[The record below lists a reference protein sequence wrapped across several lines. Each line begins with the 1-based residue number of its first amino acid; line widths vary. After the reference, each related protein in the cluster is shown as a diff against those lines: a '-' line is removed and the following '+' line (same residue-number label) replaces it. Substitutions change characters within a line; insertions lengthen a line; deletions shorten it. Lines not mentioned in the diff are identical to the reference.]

1 MNIVN
6 FTPVTALTGG
16 LLIGLSVAL
25 FFILNGRMIG
35 ISGIASNFLISKD
48 NRIDNFLFL
57 VGLILGPFIYNLISG
72 KEINISISNSLIL
85 LITAG
90 AMVGFGTRL
99 SSGCTS
105 GHGISGI
112 ASNFLVSKNN
122 RIENF
127 LFLVGLILGP
137 LIYNLILGKEIN
149 ISISNSLILL
159 IVGGTLVGF
168 GTRLSSGCTSGH
180 GISGISRFSL
190 RSIIA
195 TITFMIVGILTV
207 LITGIL

>member
-6 FTPVTALTGG
+6 FTPITALTGG

-35 ISGIASNFLISKD
+35 VSGIASSFLISKE
-48 NRIDNFLFL
+48 NRIENLFFL
-57 VGLILGPFIYNLISG
+57 VGLILGPTIYTFFLG
-72 KEINISISNSLIL
+72 QEIQITISNSLFL
-85 LITAG
+85 LIGGG
-90 AMVGFGTRL
+90 A
-99 SSGCTS
+99 
-105 GHGISGI
+105 
-112 ASNFLVSKNN
+112 
-122 RIENF
+122 
-127 LFLVGLILGP
+127 
-137 LIYNLILGKEIN
+137 
-149 ISISNSLILL
+149 
-159 IVGGTLVGF
+159 LVGF

-207 LITGIL
+207 LITNIL

>member
-1 MNIVN
+1 MNIIN
-6 FTPVTALTGG
+6 FTPVSALTGG

-35 ISGIASNFLISKD
+35 VSGIASNFLISKD
-48 NRIDNFLFL
+48 KKSE
-57 VGLILGPFIYNLISG
+57 NL
-72 KEINISISNSLIL
+72 
-85 LITAG
+85 
-90 AMVGFGTRL
+90 
-99 SSGCTS
+99 
-105 GHGISGI
+105 
-112 ASNFLVSKNN
+112 
-122 RIENF
+122 

-137 LIYNLILGKEIN
+137 LIYTFILGGEIN
-149 ISISNSLILL
+149 ILISNSLPLL
-159 IVGGTLVGF
+159 TVGGILVGF

-207 LITGIL
+207 LIKNIL

>member
-35 ISGIASNFLISKD
+35 ISGIASNLLVSKN

-57 VGLILGPFIYNLISG
+57 I
-72 KEINISISNSLIL
+72 
-85 LITAG
+85 
-90 AMVGFGTRL
+90 
-99 SSGCTS
+99 
-105 GHGISGI
+105 
-112 ASNFLVSKNN
+112 
-122 RIENF
+122 
-127 LFLVGLILGP
+127 GLILGP
-137 LIYNLILGKEIN
+137 LIYNLVSGKEIN
-149 ISISNSLILL
+149 ISISSSLILL
-159 IVGGTLVGF
+159 IIGGSLVGF

-207 LITGIL
+207 LVTGIL

>member
-6 FTPVTALTGG
+6 FTPVSALTGG

-35 ISGIASNFLISKD
+35 ISGIASNFLVSKN
-48 NRIDNFLFL
+48 NRIENLFFL
-57 VGLILGPFIYNLISG
+57 VGLILGPLIYNIISN

-85 LITAG
+85 LIAG
-90 AMVGFGTRL
+90 GV
-99 SSGCTS
+99 
-105 GHGISGI
+105 
-112 ASNFLVSKNN
+112 
-122 RIENF
+122 
-127 LFLVGLILGP
+127 
-137 LIYNLILGKEIN
+137 
-149 ISISNSLILL
+149 
-159 IVGGTLVGF
+159 LVGF

-207 LITGIL
+207 FITGML

>member
-1 MNIVN
+1 MNIIN
-6 FTPVTALTGG
+6 FTPISALTGG

-25 FFILNGRMIG
+25 FFILNGRMI
-35 ISGIASNFLISKD
+35 
-48 NRIDNFLFL
+48 
-57 VGLILGPFIYNLISG
+57 
-72 KEINISISNSLIL
+72 
-85 LITAG
+85 
-90 AMVGFGTRL
+90 
-99 SSGCTS
+99 
-105 GHGISGI
+105 GISGI

-137 LIYNLILGKEIN
+137 LIYNLISGREIN
-149 ISISNSLILL
+149 ISILSSLILL
-159 IVGGTLVGF
+159 IIGGTLVGF
-168 GTRLSSGCTSGH
+168 GTRLSGGCTSGH

-195 TITFMIVGILTV
+195 TITFMLVGILTV

>member
-57 VGLILGPFIYNLISG
+57 VGLILGP
-72 KEINISISNSLIL
+72 
-85 LITAG
+85 
-90 AMVGFGTRL
+90 
-99 SSGCTS
+99 
-105 GHGISGI
+105 
-112 ASNFLVSKNN
+112 
-122 RIENF
+122 
-127 LFLVGLILGP
+127 

-149 ISISNSLILL
+149 ISISDSLILL
-159 IVGGTLVGF
+159 IAAGAMVGF

-190 RSIIA
+190 RSTIA
-195 TITFMIVGILTV
+195 TITFMLVGILTV

>member
-6 FTPVTALTGG
+6 FTPVSALSGG

-35 ISGIASNFLISKD
+35 ISGIASNFLVSKD
-48 NRIDNFLFL
+48 
-57 VGLILGPFIYNLISG
+57 
-72 KEINISISNSLIL
+72 
-85 LITAG
+85 
-90 AMVGFGTRL
+90 
-99 SSGCTS
+99 
-105 GHGISGI
+105 
-112 ASNFLVSKNN
+112 N

-137 LIYNLILGKEIN
+137 LIYNLISDKAIN

-159 IVGGTLVGF
+159 IIAGAMVGF
-168 GTRLSSGCTSGH
+168 GTRLSNGCTSGH

>member
-1 MNIVN
+1 MNIIN
-6 FTPVTALTGG
+6 FTPVSALTGG

-35 ISGIASNFLISKD
+35 VSGIASNFLISKD
-48 NRIDNFLFL
+48 KKNE
-57 VGLILGPFIYNLISG
+57 NL
-72 KEINISISNSLIL
+72 
-85 LITAG
+85 
-90 AMVGFGTRL
+90 
-99 SSGCTS
+99 
-105 GHGISGI
+105 
-112 ASNFLVSKNN
+112 
-122 RIENF
+122 

-137 LIYNLILGKEIN
+137 LIYTFILGREIN
-149 ISISNSLILL
+149 ILISNSLPLL
-159 IVGGTLVGF
+159 TVGGILVGF

-207 LITGIL
+207 LIKNIL

>member
-6 FTPVTALTGG
+6 FTPISALSGG

-25 FFILNGRMIG
+25 FFILKGRMIG
-35 ISGIASNFLISKD
+35 ISGIASNFLVSKD
-48 NRIDNFLFL
+48 NRIENFLFL
-57 VGLILGPFIYNLISG
+57 AGLILGPLIYNLISG
-72 KEINISISNSLIL
+72 KEINISISNSLFL
-85 LITAG
+85 LIIAG

-99 SSGCTS
+99 S
-105 GHGISGI
+105 
-112 ASNFLVSKNN
+112 N
-122 RIENF
+122 
-127 LFLVGLILGP
+127 
-137 LIYNLILGKEIN
+137 
-149 ISISNSLILL
+149 
-159 IVGGTLVGF
+159 
-168 GTRLSSGCTSGH
+168 GCTSGH

>member
-6 FTPVTALTGG
+6 FTPISALTGG

-35 ISGIASNFLISKD
+35 ISGIASNFLVSKN

-57 VGLILGPFIYNLISG
+57 IGLILGPLIYNLISG
-72 KEINISISNSLIL
+72 KEINISISSSLIL
-85 LITAG
+85 LI
-90 AMVGFGTRL
+90 
-99 SSGCTS
+99 
-105 GHGISGI
+105 I
-112 ASNFLVSKNN
+112 
-122 RIENF
+122 
-127 LFLVGLILGP
+127 
-137 LIYNLILGKEIN
+137 
-149 ISISNSLILL
+149 
-159 IVGGTLVGF
+159 GGSLVGF

-195 TITFMIVGILTV
+195 TITFMIVGVLTV
-207 LITGIL
+207 LVIGIL

>member
-6 FTPVTALTGG
+6 FTPISALTGG

-35 ISGIASNFLISKD
+35 ISGIASNFLVSKN

-57 VGLILGPFIYNLISG
+57 IGLILGPLIYNLISG
-72 KEINISISNSLIL
+72 KEINISISSSLIL
-85 LITAG
+85 LI
-90 AMVGFGTRL
+90 
-99 SSGCTS
+99 
-105 GHGISGI
+105 I
-112 ASNFLVSKNN
+112 
-122 RIENF
+122 
-127 LFLVGLILGP
+127 
-137 LIYNLILGKEIN
+137 
-149 ISISNSLILL
+149 
-159 IVGGTLVGF
+159 GGTLVGF
-168 GTRLSSGCTSGH
+168 GTRLSGGCTSGH